1 VDPEYLTTAEVA
13 ALLRLAPK
21 TIRNKVAAGVFR
33 QGEHFF
39 RKPGLGPRWKRET
52 IIRWLENDE
61 TQAPETFLL
70 AQPGSNKMPWLT
82 KRSLASCAERNERPM
97 PDGDRAA

>member
-13 ALLRLAPK
+13 ALLRVAPK

-39 RKPGLGPRWKRET
+39 RKPGLGPRWKREA
-52 IIRWLENDE
+52 IVHWLETDE
-61 TQAPETFLL
+61 TGGVETFAL
-70 AQPGSNKMPWLT
+70 AEPGG
-82 KRSLASCAERNERPM
+82 RRVA
-97 PDGDRAA
+97 